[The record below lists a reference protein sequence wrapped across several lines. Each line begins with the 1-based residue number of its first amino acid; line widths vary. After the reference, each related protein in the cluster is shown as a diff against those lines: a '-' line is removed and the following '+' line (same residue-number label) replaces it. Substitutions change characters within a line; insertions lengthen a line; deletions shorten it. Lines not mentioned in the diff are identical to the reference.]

1 MDPVLIGDF
10 DKRIFLGRALEMDDL
25 PYYTLAGLIAI
36 GILIAVFVVRRSRQA
51 LTLRKVA
58 KHISF
63 EWVQDF
69 VLPDGFDGE
78 IQIDHLLLTSKGLVV
93 LDVKE
98 AEGNIFGGNR
108 MEEWTVISTTG
119 RYTFRNPQGL
129 IFDKVS
135 AVRRLVPDVPVKGY
149 ILFTNQAR
157 FEKGRPDDVLKLE
170 ELDEMYAPVARSDQM
185 LDAFRS
191 HWEKLIKVGHPA
203 AK

>member
-1 MDPVLIGDF
+1 MDG
-10 DKRIFLGRALEMDDL
+10 L
-25 PYYTLAGLIAI
+25 PYYTLAGLLAI
-36 GILIAVFVVRRSRQA
+36 GILIIVFFVRRRRQV
-51 LTLRKVA
+51 LTLSRVA
-58 KHISF
+58 RHISF
-63 EWVQDF
+63 EWMRDF

-78 IQIDHLLLTSKGLVV
+78 IQVDHLLLTSKGLVV

-108 MEEWTVISTTG
+108 MEEWTVISSTG
-119 RYTFRNPQGL
+119 RYTFRNPQAL

-149 ILFTNQAR
+149 ILFTKQAH
-157 FEKGRPDDVLKLE
+157 FEKGRPDDVLTLH

-191 HWEKLIKVGHPA
+191 HWEKLIEVGHPA
-203 AK
+203 AR

>member
-1 MDPVLIGDF
+1 
-10 DKRIFLGRALEMDDL
+10 MDDL
-25 PYYTLAGLIAI
+25 PYYALAGLLAT
-36 GILIAVFVVRRSRQA
+36 GLLVAVFVVRRRRQA
-51 LTLRKVA
+51 LTLSRVA
-58 KHISF
+58 KDISF
-63 EWVQDF
+63 EWVKDF

-78 IQIDHLLLTSKGLVV
+78 IQVDHLLLTSKGLIV

-108 MEEWTVISTTG
+108 MEEWTVISSTG

-157 FEKGRPDDVLKLE
+157 FEKGRPDDVLKLN

-185 LDAFRS
+185 LDAFRP
-191 HWEKLIKVGHPA
+191 HWEKLIEMGHPA
-203 AK
+203 VR

>member
-1 MDPVLIGDF
+1 VITGF
-10 DKRIFLGRALEMDDL
+10 FKNCCFVERALEMDDL
-25 PYYTLAGLIAI
+25 SYYTLAGLLAI
-36 GILIAVFVVRRSRQA
+36 GILVTVFFVRRRRQV
-51 LTLRKVA
+51 LTFGRVA

-78 IQIDHLLLTSKGLVV
+78 IQVDHLLLTSKGLVV

-108 MEEWTVISTTG
+108 MEEWTVISSTG

-135 AVRRLVPDVPVKGY
+135 AVRRLVPNVPVKGY
-149 ILFTNQAR
+149 ILFTKQAR
-157 FEKGRPDDVLKLE
+157 FEKGRPDDVLTLQ
-170 ELDEMYAPVARSDQM
+170 ELDEMYAPVARYEQM
-185 LDAFRS
+185 LNAFRP
-191 HWEKLIKVGHPA
+191 HWQKLIEVGHA
-203 AK
+203 AAR